1 MKDFYDKSI
10 FRLSCILSGGI
21 AIISWIYSVL
31 WLNASVPSMTI
42 RCLIFI
48 ICLITVTKPRQ
59 AGIPLYKKWL
69 ALSRRSHGYFLVTP
83 GFIIILS
90 SLLTPFRLPTNLAE
104 WLLLSVGYLI
114 LYISLLGILFISGWN
129 KKSPDLLQC
138 QQGRKEDK

>member
-1 MKDFYDKSI
+1 MKDFCDKSI

-21 AIISWIYSVL
+21 AIISWLHGIVY
-31 WLNASVPSMTI
+31 LNISVPLMTL
-42 RCLIFI
+42 RCLLFI
-48 ICLITVTKPRQ
+48 LCLVIATKPRQ

-69 ALSRRSHGYFLVTP
+69 FLSRRSHWYFLVAP

-90 SLLTPFRLPTNLAE
+90 SLLNPFRLPIGLTA
-104 WLLLSVGYLI
+104 WLLSSVGYLI